1 MYFEDE
7 KENMTETEAFDDLDL
22 DMEADNKTVTWDD
35 LLDDDADIDLSNVKK
50 GDSTVNA
57 GLLDSTDE
65 DLSLLNDDDDV
76 VDIRPQAGTSRK
88 DAFDV
93 FGGSGL
99 PEESYTKETSGDT
112 ITPDLTVRP
121 SARTKAAID
130 SGDDDDIYFEPRKAQ
145 KSSGFLPVLLGIM
158 VALVFISGAVYLF
171 MTYGKSVA
179 GLDAGSLLK
188 GGSNPQEEAPV
199 LPDENA
205 DKPVIDIN
213 APADTN
219 VAGGEE
225 NKTEEAKKE
234 EQKLVTFAIQNGG
247 RINPFVPPSGFDSSK
262 YNTVSS
268 NYEILSPPENLPD
281 PEVAEEAKKL
291 MQITVTGILFD
302 DVKPSAIV
310 NVNNS
315 DYYVQIGDKVD
326 DYQVVAIN
334 SQYVAIKNGTNIYKA
349 QVGESFGTKTPVSGM
364 AQKQTSGKFAGARQY
379 TSASDVEVSAKNNE

>member
-7 KENMTETEAFDDLDL
+7 KENMTETEAFDNLDL
-22 DMEADNKTVTWDD
+22 DMESDNKTVTWDD

-50 GDSTVNA
+50 DDSTVDV
-57 GLLDSTDE
+57 GLLDSADE
-65 DLSLLNDDDDV
+65 DLSLLSDDEV
-76 VDIRPQAGTSRK
+76 VDIRPQTGMPKR

-99 PEESYTKETSGDT
+99 PRDTYAQETQAGDT
-112 ITPDLTVRP
+112 ITPDLTNRR
-121 SARTKAAID
+121 SARAQAAID
-130 SGDDDDIYFEPRKAQ
+130 SGEDDDIYFEPRKAQ

-158 VALVFISGAVYLF
+158 VAVIFIGGAVYLF

-179 GLDAGSLLK
+179 GLDASSLLNGNK
-188 GGSNPQEEAPV
+188 PQEEAPV

-213 APADTN
+213 APAETS

-225 NKTEEAKKE
+225 NKTEESKKE

-262 YNTVSS
+262 YTTVS
-268 NYEILSPPENLPD
+268 NYEILSPPEALPD
-281 PEVAEEAKKL
+281 PEVTEEVKKL
-291 MQITVTGILFD
+291 MEITVTGILFD

-326 DYQVVAIN
+326 EYQVVAIN

-349 QVGESFGTKTPVSGM
+349 QVGESFSSKTPVSGM

-379 TSASDVEVSAKNNE
+379 TSASDVEVSTKEEY